1 MPDKRKILVVE
12 DNDDCRYLLGV
23 IIKRFGYDVVEAATG
38 LAALDQAS
46 ATHPDLIL
54 MDLGLPG
61 VPGDEATAL
70 LKANPSTSHIPVLI
84 HTAFHNGEQTDRA
97 LAAGAARILHKP
109 VDAAKLRALLEEYLP
124 GDEAALAVADTQESA
139 RACQSV
145 GSAEAAAQSAD
156 KPH

>member
-1 MPDKRKILVVE
+1 MPEKRKILVVE
-12 DNDDCRYLLGV
+12 DNDDCRYLLAV

-84 HTAFHNGEQTDRA
+84 HTAFHNGEQTNRA

-109 VDAAKLRALLEEYLP
+109 VDATKLRALLQEYLP
-124 GDEAALAVADTQESA
+124 GDEGALVVAGAQEPP

-145 GSAEAAAQSAD
+145 GSAEAAAQGAGKS
-156 KPH
+156 H